1 MLNVLLFFNLSTSL
15 FCSELWTHSCFS
27 REKKAKKSFLL
38 AEMES
43 ENIKKRKEDEKVS
56 SYLIFNALFSAVLFC
71 VPEIISAESS
81 KRETRSREKV
91 KKWNSCESR
100 GEETSLCVIFCQA
113 DGRKKRTVEEEEFH
127 NTQHTY
133 ARKSEFFRCVDT
145 WILRA
150 SRVLVWSLKPD
161 RLRRTENWV
170 SLS

>member
-27 REKKAKKSFLL
+27 REKKQRNLFFWLRWRVKISK
-38 AEMES
+38 
-43 ENIKKRKEDEKVS
+43 KEDEKVS

-91 KKWNSCESR
+91 KSETVVR
-100 GEETSLCVIFCQA
+100 VEEETSLCVIFCQA

-133 ARKSEFFRCVDT
+133 ARKSELFRCVDT

-150 SRVLVWSLKPD
+150 SRVLV
-161 RLRRTENWV
+161 
-170 SLS
+170 